1 MSFEINPLIN
11 TDNLPLEDY
20 PKDILEIDPKAAQRD
35 LEADSL
41 TTAAGRLRK
50 DHEGSKKRGE
60 WSDSH
65 LGKLFVNQ
73 AHKKFVAA
81 VDAFMNQPK
90 EFGRRQNRAAE
101 MLAKTGLEPE
111 LVSFLFVKMAYN
123 LLVARDGKPVKRVTF
138 CIKSVSAVHDE
149 WRVRVFSDTPQRRA
163 LLEKLKKDMDKRS
176 YPKEWRLRTIRTYF
190 DAERVEW
197 AGWSQK
203 EKLVIGY
210 ALMCL
215 FRDTTGL
222 VLVGKE
228 DTYVQPAPELIE
240 AVADAVEKN
249 VLAFTLYSPMV
260 IPPRPWDVAKN
271 LFRGGYLGKGQ
282 VRPYAIIKG
291 ARKRDADRL
300 LQMNWGEILPAV
312 NALQETP
319 WRVNRTMIDA
329 LDWVFNDL
337 GDGRCDLP
345 MPEAAPLPPEPVG
358 YADPEYP
365 DHEAIRKAHNRAC
378 FETHDSNRQM
388 ISKRIAVLYT
398 LHLAKKFTAF
408 QRVYFPHNLDV
419 RGRAYPLPA
428 FLSPQGPDYA
438 KGLLEFSNREPIE
451 DDEQAAWLAVAGAN
465 AYGND
470 KVSLQ
475 ERADWVVDNEAWIIA
490 CGKDFKSN
498 REWMDAS
505 EPFQFLRFCIEWA
518 GYVEASENGETFYS
532 RMACPVDA
540 TNSGLQHYSAM
551 LRDEV
556 GGRSVNLV
564 PGLDRQDIYGDVAQV
579 TTFKL
584 SLVQP
589 SEDYPFAVQW
599 ADDWMSM
606 GIDRKMTKR
615 QVMVVP
621 YAGKF
626 TSCMEYTRKGFSE
639 KIKGGFV
646 VPWDR
651 KEDFDRCTLL
661 AKTIWSSI
669 DEVVV
674 KGKEAMKWLSK
685 IALDWAKYAN
695 TLPVDS
701 PYDRRMSWVTP
712 DGFEV
717 VQWRDQSKKGQV
729 NSFMEGGRVRLVHY
743 DEGDLLDTRE
753 MALSTPPNFVHSL
766 DATHLRM
773 AVMRALPLGVTDF
786 AMVHDSFGV
795 HARFMPRFLTEAVK
809 PSFIAMYTDHDPL
822 AELRARCVFPTSPP
836 PAKGNLDLRGIAD
849 SEFFF
854 S

>member
-1 MSFEINPLIN
+1 MTFDLQLTSSLDIPL
-11 TDNLPLEDY
+11 TVYPEDNLQ
-20 PKDILEIDPKAAQRD
+20 IDPIEAQR
-35 LEADSL
+35 EIETDSL
-41 TTAAGRLRK
+41 TEAQGRIRK
-50 DHEGSKKRGE
+50 DHENSRNRGE
-60 WSDSH
+60 WSDSRV
-65 LGKLFVNQ
+65 GKAFVLQ
-73 AHKKFVAA
+73 THRKFVDA
-81 VDAFMNQPK
+81 VTAFMSQPK

-101 MLAKTGLEPE
+101 MLVKTGLEPE
-111 LVSFLFVKMAYN
+111 MVSYLFVKAAYN
-123 LLVARDGKPVKRVTF
+123 LMVARPQSPLKRVTF
-138 CIKSVSAVHDE
+138 CIKSVSSVHDE
-149 WRVRVFSDTPQRRA
+149 WRIRVFSDTPQRKA
-163 LLEKLKKDMDKRS
+163 LLTKLKKDMDSRT
-176 YPKEWRLRTIRTYF
+176 YPKAWRLRTIRTYF

-203 EKLVIGY
+203 EKLLIGY
-210 ALMCL
+210 ALMTL
-215 FRDTTGL
+215 FRDNTGL
-222 VLVGKE
+222 ILVGKN
-228 DTYVQPAPELIE
+228 DTYVQPAPELMA
-240 AVADAVEKN
+240 AVTQAIEKN
-249 VLAFTLYSPMV
+249 VLSFTLYSPMV
-260 IPPRPWDVAKN
+260 VPPRPWDVSKN

-282 VRPYAIIKG
+282 VRPYPIIKG

-300 LQMNWGEILPAV
+300 LQMDWGRILPAV

-319 WRVNRTMIDA
+319 WRVNKTMIEA
-329 LDWVFNDL
+329 LDWVYADL
-337 GDGRCDLP
+337 ADGRCDLP
-345 MPEAAPLPPEPVG
+345 LPEAAPIPPAPAG
-358 YADPEYP
+358 YDDVDHPE
-365 DHEAIRKAHNRAC
+365 HEAIKKHHNRVC
-378 FETHDSNRQM
+378 FEIHDSNRQM

-398 LHLAKKFTAF
+398 IHLAKKFTAF

-428 FLSPQGPDYA
+428 FLNPQGPDYA
-438 KGLLEFSNREPIE
+438 KGLLEFSEAEPIE

-475 ERADWVVDNEAWIIA
+475 ERADWVVDNEDWIIA
-490 CGKDFKSN
+490 CGTDFREH

-518 GYVEASENGETFYS
+518 GYVAACEAGETFYS
-532 RMACPVDA
+532 RMPCPVDA

-556 GGRSVNLV
+556 GGRSVNLI
-564 PGLDRQDIYGDVAQV
+564 PGLDRQDIYGDVARV
-579 TTFKL
+579 AEFKL
-584 SLVQP
+584 ALLQP
-589 SEDYPFAVQW
+589 TEDNPEAARW
-599 ADDWMSM
+599 AADWIAM

-626 TSCMEYTRKGFSE
+626 TSCMEYTRKGYHE
-639 KIKGGFV
+639 KVKGGFV
-646 VPWDR
+646 PTWDR

-661 AKTIWSSI
+661 AKVIWEAI

-695 TLPVDS
+695 EAEVDS
-701 PYDRRMSWVTP
+701 PYERRMTWHTP

-729 NSFMEGGRVRLVHY
+729 SSFIEGGRVQLVHY
-743 DEGDLLDTRE
+743 EEGDLLDTRE

-766 DATHLRM
+766 DATHMRM
-773 AVMRALPLGVTDF
+773 AVIRALDMDIRHF

-795 HARFMPRFLTEAVK
+795 HARFMPSFLADAVK
-809 PSFIAMYTDHDPL
+809 PSFIEMYAEHDPL
-822 AELRARCVFPTSPP
+822 QDLRARCKFPTSPP
-836 PAKGNLDLRGIAD
+836 PSLGGLNLEGIRE